1 MKTNVPITLCASDQA
16 STAPCK
22 ARLKM
27 IETMI
32 QPTLS
37 SMMAEARMTCPT
49 TRRMKFISRTT
60 IATILTEAIDSAVPR
75 NSAVISRLPGS
86 GSMESGS
93 NSPSATPQAK
103 GMRMPMSEAN
113 TAARPVWRTSLRS
126 VSMPVS
132 SSSSRMPN
140 CEIASIIAFCS
151 GFFGKQCVLKIGQ
164 QQPEQ
169 RGPEQQAGDQL
180 PHHRRLPEPQ
190 HGFAEQPADDHQRQ
204 NLRDEDDFGGAFRRF
219 ARGECRAPPPAR
231 AEREQQPK
239 PAQCTTGHR
248 LGWHVIA

>member
-1 MKTNVPITLCASDQA
+1 MMTRMAVITANSLTKVSLTQRMMKNTMRRPTVRLTTMNKSVPITLCASDQA

-32 QPTLS
+32 QPMLS
-37 SMMAEARMTCPT
+37 SMMAEARMTWPT

-60 IATILTEAIDSAVPR
+60 MATILTEAIDKAVPR

-86 GSMESGS
+86 GSSESGS
-93 NSPSATPQAK
+93 ISPSATPQAK
-103 GMRMPMSEAN
+103 GMTMPMSDAK

-132 SSSSRMPN
+132 SSRSRMPN

-151 GFFGKQCVLKIGQ
+151 GL
-164 QQPEQ
+164 
-169 RGPEQQAGDQL
+169 
-180 PHHRRLPEPQ
+180 
-190 HGFAEQPADDHQRQ
+190 
-204 NLRDEDDFGGAFRRF
+204 
-219 ARGECRAPPPAR
+219 
-231 AEREQQPK
+231 
-239 PAQCTTGHR
+239 
-248 LGWHVIA
+248 LGNSAC

>member
-1 MKTNVPITLCASDQA
+1 MPATKAPSTVCTPMTCVISAMPPMMTRIAVITANSLTKVSLTQRMMKNTMRRPMVRLTAMKTNVPITLCASDQA
-16 STAPCK
+16 STAPCN

-37 SMMAEARMTCPT
+37 SMMAEARITCPT

-75 NSAVISRLPGS
+75 NSEVISRLPGS

-93 NSPSATPQAK
+93 ISPSATPQTK

-132 SSSSRMPN
+132 SRSSRMPN

-151 GFFGKQCVLKIGQ
+151 GF
-164 QQPEQ
+164 
-169 RGPEQQAGDQL
+169 
-180 PHHRRLPEPQ
+180 
-190 HGFAEQPADDHQRQ
+190 
-204 NLRDEDDFGGAFRRF
+204 
-219 ARGECRAPPPAR
+219 
-231 AEREQQPK
+231 
-239 PAQCTTGHR
+239 
-248 LGWHVIA
+248 LGNNAC